1 MKFLRILYIL
11 VIALMVLGTA
21 TASAQDIEDAKGSTP
36 QERAQSL
43 TNWMTDLLKLED
55 NQKEAVNKVNLRF
68 AERMAANW
76 EANKT
81 DQPALL
87 KGGQAIDE
95 SHTAELADVLRPT
108 QWTKYQ
114 RYKNTHRV
122 SEKERYRMYITMG
135 GGKE

>member
-1 MKFLRILYIL
+1 MKFLRILYVL

-21 TASAQDIEDAKGSTP
+21 SAKAQEMDEAKGTTP

-43 TNWMTDLLKLED
+43 TTWMTDFLKLED
-55 NQKEAVNKVNLRF
+55 NQKEAVNKVNTRF

-81 DQPALL
+81 DQTALL
-87 KGGQAIDE
+87 KGGHEIDE
-95 SHTAELADVLRPT
+95 SHTAELADVLRPA

-114 RYKNTHRV
+114 RYKN
-122 SEKERYRMYITMG
+122 M
-135 GGKE
+135 

>member
-1 MKFLRILYIL
+1 MKLRQILYIL

-21 TASAQDIEDAKGSTP
+21 TAHAQDIENANGNTP
-36 QERAQSL
+36 EERAQSL
-43 TNWMTDLLKLED
+43 TTWMTDLLKLED
-55 NQKEAVNKVNLRF
+55 NQKEAVNKVNQRF

-87 KGGQAIDE
+87 KGGQEIDE
-95 SHTAELADVLRPT
+95 SHTAELADVLRPA

-122 SEKERYRMYITMG
+122 SEKERYRMYIT
-135 GGKE
+135 

>member
-1 MKFLRILYIL
+1 ML
-11 VIALMVLGTA
+11 VIALMMIG
-21 TASAQDIEDAKGSTP
+21 TASASAQETEEAKGTTP
-36 QERAQSL
+36 EERAQSL
-43 TNWMTDLLKLED
+43 TNWMTEFLKLED
-55 NQKEAVNKVNLRF
+55 NQKEAVNKVNMRF
-68 AERMAANW
+68 AEKMASNW

-81 DQPALL
+81 DHPALM
-87 KGGQAIDE
+87 KGGKEIDE
-95 SHTAELADVLRPT
+95 THTAELAEVLRPG